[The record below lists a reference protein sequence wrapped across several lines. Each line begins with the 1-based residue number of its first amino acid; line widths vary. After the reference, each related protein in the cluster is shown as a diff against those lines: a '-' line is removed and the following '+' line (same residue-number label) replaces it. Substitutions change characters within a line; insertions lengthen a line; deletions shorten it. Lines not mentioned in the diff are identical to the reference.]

1 MFAVIKTGG
10 KQYRVAEGQT
20 LSVERLPGEAGD
32 SVALDQVLMVGN
44 GESTTVGT
52 PLVAG
57 ATVAAEILEQ
67 GRGPKVIVFKKK
79 RRKGYRRRNGHRQDL
94 TLLQVTEILTDGKAP
109 SGKKAT
115 KPKAAE
121 PKKAETETPEEEVEA
136 TVPEATESEAPQG
149 ETPQA
154 EAPEAAEVEAG
165 AAEVEAQAPETL
177 SAPEGEAD
185 DLKKIGGVGPKIE
198 EKLNALGIYHYRQIA
213 AFTPEN
219 AAWLDQEL
227 HSKGRVERE
236 DWVGQAKALADG
248 KED

>member
-109 SGKKAT
+109 SGKTAT
-115 KPKAAE
+115 KPKAAK
-121 PKKAETETPEEEVEA
+121 PKEAETETSEEEVEA
-136 TVPEATESEAPQG
+136 TAPEAAESEAPQG
-149 ETPQA
+149 
-154 EAPEAAEVEAG
+154 EAPEAAEVEAE
-165 AAEVEAQAPETL
+165 EVEAQAPETL

-227 HSKGRVERE
+227 HSTGRVERE

>member
-136 TVPEATESEAPQG
+136 TVPEATESEAPQ
-149 ETPQA
+149 A